1 MTVYC
6 RRMKKILLWLFIFVF
21 TVSMARGQ
29 EDATQQQ
36 IDRLNGQ
43 IQDLLEAQAT
53 QAKRI
58 DALEKEIGGLRDQ
71 LNQPGATANQDD
83 LKKLAAQVREI
94 DKKRQDDRELILKE
108 IEKLGKTSG
117 SPGRKLSPTVTTN
130 PATGGLN
137 AGGKESGYEY
147 KIAAGDTL
155 SIIAKAYRDQGIKV
169 TTDQILK
176 ANPGLNPNNL
186 KVGQK
191 IFIPTPTQ

>member
-1 MTVYC
+1 
-6 RRMKKILLWLFIFVF
+6 
-21 TVSMARGQ
+21 MARGQ

-108 IEKLGKTSG
+108 IEKLGKISG
-117 SPGRKLSPTVTTN
+117 SSGHKPTPTITTN
-130 PATGGLN
+130 QATGGPT

-147 KIAAGDTL
+147 KVAAGDTL

>member
-1 MTVYC
+1 
-6 RRMKKILLWLFIFVF
+6 MKKISLWLFILAF

-71 LNQPGATANQDD
+71 LNQPGATANEDD
-83 LKKLAAQVREI
+83 LKKLAEQVREI
-94 DKKRQDDRELILKE
+94 DKKRQEDNERVLKE
-108 IEKLGKTSG
+108 LERLEKALGA
-117 SPGRKLSPTVTTN
+117 SPTGRKTAPNVSTTTPTDN
-130 PATGGLN
+130 PGTVVGVPQ
-137 AGGKESGYEY
+137 KGYDY
-147 KIAAGDTL
+147 VVHNGDTL
-155 SIIAKAYRDQGIKV
+155 SAIAKAYHDQGIKV

-176 ANPGLNPNNL
+176 ANPGLDPNGL
-186 KVGQK
+186 KVGRK
-191 IFIPTPTQ
+191 IFIPAPTQ

>member
-1 MTVYC
+1 
-6 RRMKKILLWLFIFVF
+6 MKKILLWLFIFTF
-21 TVSMARGQ
+21 IVSMARGQ

-36 IDRLNGQ
+36 IDKLNGQ

-53 QAKRI
+53 QTKRI
-58 DALEKEIGGLRDQ
+58 EALEKEIGGLRDQ
-71 LNQPGATANQDD
+71 LNQPGVTANQDD

-117 SPGRKLSPTVTTN
+117 LSGRKLTPTATTN
-130 PATGGLN
+130 PATSGPT

-147 KIAAGDTL
+147 RVSAGDTL

-169 TTDQILK
+169 TSDQILK
-176 ANPGLNPNNL
+176 ANPGLNPNTL

-191 IFIPTPTQ
+191 IFIPAPTQ